1 MKIYN
6 KKRLISGLLL
16 LVITTIVIIAEII
29 SMKSGDINL
38 ILNIKNIGISSLTL
52 FSSLGLIIISLDK
65 SANNEADIEKSDE
78 RNQSINLHVNKTVNN
93 IMTYMYWILMIIF
106 IIIWYNFKTDL
117 LLIPVIILGLLIS
130 INFICNIIAYFYY
143 EKKM

>member
-6 KKRLISGLLL
+6 KKRLISGLLFL
-16 LVITTIVIIAEII
+16 TLTTIAIISQII
-29 SMKSGDINL
+29 SMRSIDINL
-38 ILNIKNIGISSLTL
+38 ILNIKNIGISLLAL

-65 SANNEADIEKSDE
+65 NENNKADIEKNDE

-93 IMTYMYWILMIIF
+93 IMTYMYWAFMVIF
-106 IIIWYNFKTDL
+106 IIIWYNFKNYL

-130 INFICNIIAYFYY
+130 INFICSIIASVYY